1 MANPGK
7 KILVSIVPYKV
18 FPAKLGGQKGIAL
31 FNEYLAC
38 EAELVCITVKSNLPG
53 FAKGYRLLNILSDKA
68 FRYIN
73 PLYFFVVRKKIREYG
88 ATHLILEHP
97 YYGWLGILLKWFTGV
112 KLVIH
117 SHNIEATRWKS
128 LGKWWWRI
136 LWWYERATHRSA
148 SCNFFIQDEDRSYAI
163 RQFNLDARKCTTIT
177 YGIEW
182 DGPPDHG
189 EKKRCRELLVKE
201 NVLSGNETIFLFNG
215 TLDYKPNLD
224 AIRIILEQ
232 LNPILLKSGLLYK
245 IIICGRGL
253 PAFMEELKA
262 YTNQNIIY
270 SGFVDDITVYFKGA
284 DVFINPVIDGG
295 GIKTK
300 LVEALGYNTKS
311 ISTLNGSLG
320 VSPEETGGQLVI
332 VPNHDWEGFARE
344 MIKSPDGQ
352 TKQTSEQFYQKFY
365 WGNIAKKAAAFIRK

>member
-1 MANPGK
+1 MATSGK
-7 KILVSIVPYKV
+7 TTLVSIVPYRV
-18 FPAKLGGQKGIAL
+18 FPARVGGQKGIAL
-31 FNEYLAC
+31 FNEYLAR
-38 EAELVCITVKSNLPG
+38 EANLACITVKSNLPG
-53 FAKGYRLLNILSDKA
+53 FAKGYRLLNVLSDKA

-73 PLYFFVVRKKIREYG
+73 PLYFFLVRKKIREYRS
-88 ATHLILEHP
+88 THLILEHP
-97 YYGWLGILLKWFTGV
+97 YYGWLGMLLQRFTGV

-136 LWWYERATHRSA
+136 LWWYERTAHRSA
-148 SCNFFIQDEDRSYAI
+148 DYNFFIQDEDRSYAI
-163 RQFNLDARKCTTIT
+163 QQFRLDARKCTTIT

-182 DGPPDHG
+182 DGPPTDA
-189 EKKRCRELLVKE
+189 EKKRCRELLVNE
-201 NVLSGNETIFLFNG
+201 NGLSGSETIFLFNG

-224 AIRIILEQ
+224 AVRIILDQ
-232 LNPILLKSGLLYK
+232 LNPILLKSGLQYR

-262 YTNQNIIY
+262 YKNLNIIY

-284 DVFINPVIDGG
+284 DVFINPVVDGG

-300 LVEALGYNTKS
+300 LVEALGYNTKT

-332 VPNHDWEGFARE
+332 VPDHDWAGFAR
-344 MIKSPDGQ
+344 
-352 TKQTSEQFYQKFY
+352 
-365 WGNIAKKAAAFIRK
+365 